1 MKYVVYQDSGNE
13 VLVMFPRTINHDRM
27 AEALEALRFGSDRDW
42 HRRQGEIVSAGF
54 VVDGHCSGSGETLG
68 IRSRPEIDTKL
79 LAAQQAY

>member
-42 HRRQGEIVSAGF
+42 HRRQGQIVSAGF
-54 VVDGHCSGSGETLG
+54 VVDGNCSGSSETLG